1 LIGTRLPHRIR
12 EAANREPR
20 RGGGHIEF
28 VILHYTGM
36 ASAKAAEDWLC
47 APQSGV
53 SCHYLVDEA
62 GGIVQMVDER
72 DRAWHAGVSWW
83 RGEIDINSRSIGIEI
98 HNPGHTLGYPAFP
111 PAQIDAVTA
120 LCLDIMARHG
130 LLANAVLAHS
140 DIAPGR
146 KIDPGERFPWRTL
159 ARRGVGAWVS
169 PTPIRRDDP
178 VGPAASDGEVTALLS
193 GLGFGVEVR
202 GPSDPALSSVVSAF
216 QRHWRPVRVNGVADH
231 STVRTLERL
240 AKAEARLT
248 CRRLR
253 PT

>member
-1 LIGTRLPHRIR
+1 LIGAGLPHRVR
-12 EAANREPR
+12 AAANREPR
-20 RGGGHIEF
+20 RGGDGVDY

-83 RGEIDINSRSIGIEI
+83 RGEADINSRSIGIEI
-98 HNPGHTLGYPAFP
+98 HNPGHTLGYPPFP
-111 PAQIDAVTA
+111 AAQIEAVTA

-130 LLANAVLAHS
+130 LPPGAVLAHS
-140 DIAPGR
+140 DVAPGR

-159 ARRGVGAWVS
+159 ARRGVGAWVA

-178 VGPAASDGEVTALLS
+178 QGPAASAAEVTALLTEI
-193 GLGFGVEVR
+193 GFGVAVR
-202 GPSDPALSSVVSAF
+202 GPSDPPLAAAVDAF
-216 QRHWRPVRVNGVADH
+216 QRHWRPARVDGVADR

-240 AKAEARLT
+240 AKAQGRLT

>member
-1 LIGTRLPHRIR
+1 LIGTRLVHRVR

-20 RGGGHIEF
+20 RGGDHVDF

-36 ASAKAAEDWLC
+36 ASAQAAEDWLC
-47 APQSGV
+47 TEQSGV
-53 SCHYLVDEA
+53 SCHYLVDER

-72 DRAWHAGVSWW
+72 ERAWHAGVSWW
-83 RGEIDINSRSIGIEI
+83 RGESDINSRSIGVEI
-98 HNPGHTLGYPAFP
+98 HNPGHTLGYQPFP
-111 PAQIDAVTA
+111 RVQIEAVTA

-130 LLANAVLAHS
+130 LLPDAVLAHS

-146 KIDPGERFPWRTL
+146 KIDPGERFPWRAL
-159 ARRGVGAWVS
+159 ARRGVSAWVA

-178 VGPAASDGEVTALLS
+178 EGPAASDGAITALLT
-193 GLGFGVEVR
+193 GIGFGVAVR
-202 GPSDPALSSVVSAF
+202 GPGEPSLAAVVGAF
-216 QRHWRPVRVNGVADH
+216 QRHWRPAKVTGVADR
-231 STVRTLERL
+231 STVRTAERL
-240 AKAEARLT
+240 AKAQARLT